1 MHKGFSTRPIAQQL
15 ILAIFLALVLVFTLM
30 TVVVQKR
37 AAAAALLVAEANL
50 THEAELMAGTLDSLF
65 AAVQERGSR
74 QADFFLRYLNGQPM
88 PTQELLRTGN
98 ADLPAVYL
106 HGELLNNNERLIR
119 NFETLSGD
127 EVTILVLHADKA
139 YRLATLLRNPEGKS
153 MVGVALKDD
162 DPVARA
168 LKKGEDHQGLV
179 IRGGKYYFAS
189 LRMLR
194 DAQGKV
200 WGAFSVR
207 VALEG
212 ELKRI
217 RSLFGSVVA
226 GKTGYAFIVR
236 PLDAA
241 GDAEFVLH
249 PQFQDKKLSDAD
261 IPAATRSNVSAA
273 LAQKSG
279 LYRLLEQDKD
289 GRARERIQ
297 VVANSEAWG
306 WSVVTGSWLDE
317 YLEESYAMRNLLILI
332 SVLAA
337 LALAVMVFWLVGARL
352 RGLQALVGQAAQ
364 ISAGDL
370 RAQIE
375 ATPEHSRNEVHVI
388 GQAFNQ
394 MVASMRTLV
403 RGAAETSGQV
413 GAAAHELRDSAR
425 RAQDNAAQAAE
436 SASSIAASVEEL
448 TVSIGQVADNA
459 HTAGAMTEA
468 VNTVTEVGRQ
478 VVDRTRGNLVCVA
491 REVGESAAL
500 IESLGERSKQISSV
514 VGVIREIAEQ
524 TNLLALNA
532 AIEAARAGEQG
543 RGFAVVADEVR
554 KLAERTAASTGEI
567 ATTIQAIQTETDTA
581 VLRMQSVRNS
591 MGASVEQAQSA
602 DESLGEIEARVRE
615 TVGVVALIAEGTR
628 EQSVASQEI
637 ARLVEYIA
645 QSAEGTNERAVRN
658 SERASRLEALAAALQ
673 DQLARFKT

>member
-1 MHKGFSTRPIAQQL
+1 M
-15 ILAIFLALVLVFTLM
+15 
-30 TVVVQKR
+30 
-37 AAAAALLVAEANL
+37 
-50 THEAELMAGTLDSLF
+50 
-65 AAVQERGSR
+65 
-74 QADFFLRYLNGQPM
+74 
-88 PTQELLRTGN
+88 
-98 ADLPAVYL
+98 
-106 HGELLNNNERLIR
+106 
-119 NFETLSGD
+119 
-127 EVTILVLHADKA
+127 
-139 YRLATLLRNPEGKS
+139 
-153 MVGVALKDD
+153 
-162 DPVARA
+162 
-168 LKKGEDHQGLV
+168 
-179 IRGGKYYFAS
+179 
-189 LRMLR
+189 
-194 DAQGKV
+194 
-200 WGAFSVR
+200 
-207 VALEG
+207 
-212 ELKRI
+212 
-217 RSLFGSVVA
+217 
-226 GKTGYAFIVR
+226 
-236 PLDAA
+236 
-241 GDAEFVLH
+241 
-249 PQFQDKKLSDAD
+249 
-261 IPAATRSNVSAA
+261 
-273 LAQKSG
+273 
-279 LYRLLEQDKD
+279 
-289 GRARERIQ
+289 
-297 VVANSEAWG
+297 
-306 WSVVTGSWLDE
+306 
-317 YLEESYAMRNLLILI
+317 
-332 SVLAA
+332 
-337 LALAVMVFWLVGARL
+337 RL

-413 GAAAHELRDSAR
+413 GVAAHELRDSAR

-468 VNTVTEVGRQ
+468 VNTVTEAGRQ

-615 TVGVVALIAEGTR
+615 TVGVVALIAEGTQNKAWR
-628 EQSVASQEI
+628 ARKLPAWWNTSRNRLKAPMSAQYAI
-637 ARLVEYIA
+637 ANGPAAWKRLRPLCRI
-645 QSAEGTNERAVRN
+645 SWRG
-658 SERASRLEALAAALQ
+658 SRPE
-673 DQLARFKT
+673 